1 MVCGVLQPCCCRK
14 NIDMQTDLVQ
24 IEQEICIAVGELI
37 LGQMVGRREFA
48 RAIFNALVPQIQQM
62 PHYNQ
67 RLKLLTEL
75 TLDAAGG
82 ENERLE
88 FRPGERPRLKTLQV
102 SSPSLTDSLDDLRD
116 KFK

>member
-1 MVCGVLQPCCCRK
+1 
-14 NIDMQTDLVQ
+14 MQTDLAQ

-37 LGQMVGRREFA
+37 LGQLVGRRELA

-82 ENERLE
+82 EDERLE
-88 FRPGERPRLKTLQV
+88 FRQGERPQLKTVQA
-102 SSPSLTDSLDDLRD
+102 STPSLADSLDDLQGD
-116 KFK
+116 CKP